1 HTAAVRGRFR
11 GGEPA
16 EPAAVAIAPGLARE
30 LPRRCRVWRA
40 SCRGVAGFGAKL
52 SRRCRIWRQVVAAL
66 PDLARQS
73 SPRCRAWRASC
84 RGVTRFRAQAV
95 VLAAEKGAGVRY

>member
-1 HTAAVRGRFR
+1 TCA
-11 GGEPA
+11 
-16 EPAAVAIAPGLARE
+16 
-30 LPRRCRVWRA
+30 LPIFGAKLSRRCRIWRA
-40 SCRGVAGFGAKL
+40 SCRGVAGFGAPVVAALPGVARKL
-52 SRRCRIWRQVVAAL
+52 SRRCGVWRQVVAAL
-66 PDLARQS
+66 PDLARQL